1 MVTGGAGFIGSHLCD
16 RLLAEG
22 KRVVAVDDLSAGR
35 IANLAEARTYGQLF
49 TFHNIDIRL
58 DELRTVFERHRPE
71 VVMHVAAQASV
82 AVSGKDPALDA
93 SVNLV
98 GLLNVLEAAAAVGAR
113 KVVFAGSGG
122 TLYGEPRSLPVK
134 ESARRSAR
142 PVSPYGISKAVAVDY
157 LDFYRRARGLDYA
170 ALALANVYGPRQDPH
185 GEAGVVAIFASS
197 MLSGETPTIFGDG
210 NQTRDYVFVDD
221 VVHAFSL
228 AADRAPGEILNVG
241 TGLETS
247 VTRVYQL
254 LAAIT
259 GFRGEP
265 LFGPAR
271 QGDIGR
277 IALDPDLAGKE
288 LGWKPWT
295 VLEEG
300 LRQTVDSLRA
310 QE

>member
-1 MVTGGAGFIGSHLCD
+1 MVTGGAGFIGSHLSD

-22 KRVVAVDDLSAGR
+22 KRVVVVDDLSAGR
-35 IANLAEARTYGQLF
+35 IANLVEARTYGQLF

-82 AVSGKDPALDA
+82 AVSMQDPALDA

-98 GLLNVLEAAAAVGAR
+98 GLLNVLEAAAAVGLR

-122 TLYGEPRSLPVK
+122 TLYGEPRNLPVK

-142 PVSPYGISKAVAVDY
+142 PVSPYGISKAVALDY
-157 LDFYRRARGLDYA
+157 LDFYRRTRGLDYT

-185 GEAGVVAIFASS
+185 GEAGVVAIFASK
-197 MLSGETPTIFGDG
+197 MLTGETPTIFGDG
-210 NQTRDYVFVDD
+210 DQTRDYVFVDD

-228 AADRAPGEILNVG
+228 AADRASGEVLNVG

-247 VTRVYQL
+247 VNRIYQL

-259 GFRGEP
+259 GFRAEP
-265 LFGPAR
+265 SFGPPR

-295 VLEEG
+295 VLEDG
-300 LRQTVDSLRA
+300 LRQTVDSLGA